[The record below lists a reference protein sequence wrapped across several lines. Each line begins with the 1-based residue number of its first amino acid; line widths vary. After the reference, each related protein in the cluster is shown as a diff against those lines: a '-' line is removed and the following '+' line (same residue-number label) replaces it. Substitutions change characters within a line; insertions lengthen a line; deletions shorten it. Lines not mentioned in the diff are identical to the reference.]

1 MKTINIA
8 IDGPSGAGKSTIAK
22 DLARRFCFEY
32 VDTGAIYR
40 TVGYYFIQ
48 QHMEPT
54 DAIMDKVMDEM
65 DIKVLYED
73 HVQKVFLNGEDVSGM
88 IRSSEASKMASCVSA
103 FAKVREKL
111 LSLQRDI
118 AAQNNVIMDGRDIGT
133 TILPQA
139 DLKIY
144 LTASVEARAL
154 RRYRDLKAS
163 GETIALEQVKEDI
176 KKRDDHD
183 MHREISPLKQ
193 AEDAILVDTS
203 DLTLEE
209 SIDKVADLIRGH
221 GLCGGTI

>member
-1 MKTINIA
+1 
-8 IDGPSGAGKSTIAK
+8 
-22 DLARRFCFEY
+22 
-32 VDTGAIYR
+32 
-40 TVGYYFIQ
+40 
-48 QHMEPT
+48 
-54 DAIMDKVMDEM
+54 
-65 DIKVLYED
+65 
-73 HVQKVFLNGEDVSGM
+73 
-88 IRSSEASKMASCVSA
+88 MASCVSA

-154 RRYRDLKAS
+154 RRYRDLKTS
-163 GETIALEQVKEDI
+163 GETITLEQVKEDI

-209 SIDKVADLIRGH
+209 SIDKVADLIRRH